1 MIQKLRNDK
10 RARWLFTFCCVVL
23 SVFLQAAIIQIFMDP
38 INLLSSGFTEFPIV
52 KDTTPQTHAYTTSRT
67 SNFGGTPHEKTD
79 FL

>member
-1 MIQKLRNDK
+1 MYQEQPFQNGK
-10 RARWLFTFCCVVL
+10 A
-23 SVFLQAAIIQIFMDP
+23 
-38 INLLSSGFTEFPIV
+38 EFPIV